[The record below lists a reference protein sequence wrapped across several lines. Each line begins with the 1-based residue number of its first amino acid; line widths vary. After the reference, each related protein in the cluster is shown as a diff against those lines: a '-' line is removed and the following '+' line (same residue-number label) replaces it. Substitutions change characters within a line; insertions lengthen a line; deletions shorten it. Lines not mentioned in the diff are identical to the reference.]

1 MVESGHRPFRR
12 HLGVI
17 PEHLN
22 RGIDV
27 VEETGHRLV
36 GVLAVFL
43 CASILTCAFVLVPG
57 DSSAFPETAA
67 SEMAHSLDSGGISNS
82 DNVSVT
88 ADTAPVA
95 NAGPDQVVNVGSTVT
110 FDGSGS
116 TDDIDPLALLNLT
129 WTFTYNSLT
138 QTLYDV
144 NPTFEFLI
152 SGTYSVTLTVTDTG
166 GQFSTDMMVVTV
178 NAPPTAAAGPDQT
191 VNQGSMVSFDGSASA
206 DDLDG
211 LTQLN
216 LTWTFTSSGSPVILW
231 GISPTFQFDV
241 PGIYVVTLT
250 VIDTGGLSD
259 TDAVTINVS
268 APPIADAGPDQFV
281 NSVAAVTF
289 NASGTTDDFDS
300 LASLNFTWNFTYG
313 GGPVIMY
320 GLTPTFTFVEGGVY
334 IVTLTVRDSGGLTD
348 VDYVVISV
356 NLAPT
361 ANAGPD
367 LDVNIDGTVNF
378 DASASTDDTDPL
390 ATLNFT
396 WSFAYGG
403 SARNLWG
410 VSPSFQFSEIGSY
423 IVTLTVTDSRG
434 VSSTD
439 SMLVSVNGPPTA
451 NAGPDQTV
459 DAGDAVTF
467 DGSMSSDDAA
477 SPVLNYTWNATVGGV
492 TVVLYEVHPTFVFQV
507 AGNYT
512 ITLTVTDPGG
522 LTSTDT
528 VTITV
533 NPANVAPV
541 SRAGPD
547 QTVKSGDL
555 VIFDGSGS
563 TDDAGT
569 ADLNYTWEF
578 EYQDV
583 VEVRYGPQP
592 TFIFNETGTYGV
604 TLTVRDIDGATSTDT
619 VIITV
624 EEKASKSFVSQ
635 YWWSIAIIAV
645 AVVALVALLLMRR
658 KGSGIST
665 GESEEIEE
673 KEPKKLVPPPDEE
686 EL

>member
-1 MVESGHRPFRR
+1 MVEESGHW
-12 HLGVI
+12 LA
-17 PEHLN
+17 
-22 RGIDV
+22 GI
-27 VEETGHRLV
+27 
-36 GVLAVFL
+36 LAVFL
-43 CASILTCAFVLVPG
+43 CASILTGAVVVVPG

-67 SEMAHSLDSGGISNS
+67 LETTHSFSSGGISDS

-95 NAGPDQVVNVGSTVT
+95 NAGPDQLVNVGSTVT

-116 TDDIDPLALLNLT
+116 IDDIDPLAQLNLT
-129 WTFTYNSLT
+129 WTFTYDSLD
-138 QTLYDV
+138 QTMYDV

-152 SGTYSVTLTVTDTG
+152 SGAYSVTLMVTDTG
-166 GQFSTDMMVVTV
+166 GLFSTDLMVVTV

-191 VNQGSMVSFDGSASA
+191 VNQGSTVSFDGSASA
-206 DDLDG
+206 DDLDS
-211 LTQLN
+211 LVQLN
-216 LTWTFTSSGSPVILW
+216 LTWTFTDGGSPVVLW
-231 GISPTFQFDV
+231 GVSPTFQFDT
-241 PGIYVVTLT
+241 PGTYVVTLT
-250 VIDTGGLSD
+250 VIDTGDLSD
-259 TDAVTINVS
+259 TDTVAMNVS
-268 APPIADAGPDQFV
+268 APPNADAGFDQFV

-313 GGPVIMY
+313 GGPVMMY
-320 GLTPTFTFVEGGVY
+320 GVTPTFTFVEGGVY
-334 IVTLTVRDSGGLTD
+334 TVTLTVRDGGGLTD

-356 NLAPT
+356 NLAPI

-367 LDVNIDGTVNF
+367 QDVNIGGTVSFSAN
-378 DASASTDDTDPL
+378 ASTDDTDTL
-390 ATLNFT
+390 VTLNFT

-410 VSPSFQFSEIGSY
+410 ASPSFQFSEIGSY
-423 IVTLTVTDSRG
+423 IVTLTVTDSSG

-459 DAGDAVTF
+459 DADYTVTF
-467 DGSMSSDDAA
+467 DGSTSSDDAA
-477 SPVLNYTWNATVGGV
+477 SPVLNYTWNATVGGILI
-492 TVVLYEVHPTFVFQV
+492 VLYDVHPTYVFQV

-512 ITLTVTDPGG
+512 FTLTVTDPGG

-528 VTITV
+528 MTVTV
-533 NPANVAPV
+533 NPANAAPV
-541 SRAGPD
+541 ADAGPD

-569 ADLNYTWEF
+569 TGLNYTWEF

-592 TFIFNETGTYGV
+592 TFIFNDTGTYGV
-604 TLTVRDIDGATSTDT
+604 TLTVRDLDGATSTDT
-619 VIITV
+619 FIITV
-624 EEKASKSFVSQ
+624 EGKASKSFVSQ

-645 AVVALVALLLMRR
+645 AVVAIVALLLMRK
-658 KGSGIST
+658 KGSGGST
-665 GESEEIEE
+665 GESEEVEE
-673 KEPKKLVPPPDEE
+673 EEPKKLVPPPDEE